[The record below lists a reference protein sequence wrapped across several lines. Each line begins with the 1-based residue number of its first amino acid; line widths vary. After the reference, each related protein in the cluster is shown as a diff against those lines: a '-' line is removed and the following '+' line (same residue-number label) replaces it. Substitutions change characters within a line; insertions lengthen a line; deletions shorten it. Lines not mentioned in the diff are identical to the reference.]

1 MAVLGL
7 ASAEEGEMDRNT
19 HPQKQSCVSG
29 RLLLVLSVPGLVI
42 WILGISTPHLALV
55 YGTLAVLYPL
65 LMGLLC
71 WLGRAVMPAK
81 TGGRRRFV
89 PICLSM
95 GILCFTVGQF
105 LQVWQAL
112 GKAAFLPLPLVTPL
126 AYAGLY
132 PSLIAALLL
141 LAAPGLSGLARL
153 RILLDSLMLMAALSM
168 LCIYFLLAPALFN
181 DHGTLPQKIV
191 GSASPAADLLLMHC
205 LLLVALRPGEV
216 GLRPVLFLLEAAVL
230 LLFLRHLI
238 HLSDVLERDS
248 QQLLASALLWLPV
261 PGLLAGAAFLTR
273 RSIDMQARAP
283 TSGSESQ
290 EQEPKAGSRGWHA
303 FCSPTLVLIAG
314 VFLIILWSG
323 PRLETFPGQ
332 VTILFI
338 GGFLILM
345 LVVLR
350 QLLAVH
356 EVAILQ
362 NRLQARNHSLHLLN
376 LRLEQQATTDPL
388 TGLPN
393 HRHLVEKLDAT
404 LATAQSTCSA
414 CALIFIDIDRFK
426 MVNDRYGHA
435 TGDQVLHQFGR
446 LVQESLPGQACVGRW
461 GGEEFVAILPQS
473 EPPAALSVAEDIRSR
488 VYQHI
493 LTGNGETNVTCS
505 LGVSGYPQDA
515 STRDSLLMRADQAMY
530 AAKRLGGNQVRSAHE
545 PLVLALGMADADS
558 EFPVREEAHML
569 AVVDSL
575 SITLEIRDGET
586 SQHSRR
592 VSALSFKLALMLGL
606 GGAEAYVIGLG
617 GLLHDLGKIGVC
629 DDIMLKE
636 GRLTADERLRM
647 AHHPVTGAEIIA
659 RVPGLQTV
667 AAIVRAHHERLDGSG
682 YPCGLH
688 GEQIPLGARIV
699 SVADAYDALTTNRAY
714 RSGFTPSEAIRE
726 LLRGAGS
733 QFDPQVVS
741 TLVRLFSAIPHLSE
755 TRAR

>member
-1 MAVLGL
+1 MERDTYPG
-7 ASAEEGEMDRNT
+7 
-19 HPQKQSCVSG
+19 KQNGVSG
-29 RLLLVLSVPGLVI
+29 RLLLVLSVPGLLI
-42 WILGISTPHLALV
+42 WTLGISRSWSDFFSPA

-71 WLGRAVMPAK
+71 WPGKPALRAKAD
-81 TGGRRRFV
+81 GWRCFA
-89 PICLSM
+89 PICLGV
-95 GILCFTVGQF
+95 GILSFTAGQL
-105 LQVWQAL
+105 LQVSQAL
-112 GKAAFLPLPLVTPL
+112 GAAAFLPPHLVTHL

-132 PSLIAALLL
+132 PSLISAIILLP
-141 LAAPGLSGLARL
+141 APGLSLPARL
-153 RILLDSLMLMAALSM
+153 RILLDSLMLMAGLSM

-181 DHGTLPQKIV
+181 DHGTLLQKIV
-191 GSASPAADLLLMHC
+191 GSAYPIADLVLMHC
-205 LLLVALRPGEV
+205 LLLVALRPGEAV
-216 GLRPVLFLLEAAVL
+216 LRPVLFLLEAAVL

-238 HLSDVLERDS
+238 HLGDVLESDARH
-248 QQLLASALLWLPV
+248 LLVSALLWLPI
-261 PGLLAGAAFLTR
+261 PGLLAGAASLIS
-273 RSIDMQARAP
+273 RSVQRQACAP
-283 TSGSESQ
+283 AAGADGEDR
-290 EQEPKAGSRGWHA
+290 EAKAGSWSWQA

-314 VFLIILWSG
+314 VLLIILCSG

-338 GGFLILM
+338 GGFLLLM

-362 NRLQARNHSLHLLN
+362 NRLQARNHALHLLN

-393 HRHLVEKLDAT
+393 HRHLVEKLDAM
-404 LATAQSTCSA
+404 LATAQATGRS

-426 MVNDRYGHA
+426 MVNDRYGH
-435 TGDQVLHQFGR
+435 TVGDQVLHQFGR
-446 LVQESLPGQACVGRW
+446 LVQASLPPQACVGRW

-473 EPPAALSVAEDIRSR
+473 EPSAALRVAEGIRSHI
-488 VYQHI
+488 YSHI

-505 LGVSGYPQDA
+505 LGVAGYPQDA
-515 STRDSLLMRADQAMY
+515 STRDSLLMSADQAMY

-545 PLVLALGMADADS
+545 PLVLALGLSDAD
-558 EFPVREEAHML
+558 PQLPAHEDML

-575 SITLEIRDGET
+575 SITLEIRDSET

-592 VSALSFKLALMLGL
+592 VAALSFKLALMLGID
-606 GGAEAYVIGLG
+606 GAEAYVIGLG

-629 DDIMLKE
+629 DDIMLKQ
-636 GRLTADERLRM
+636 GRLTADERVRM
-647 AHHPVTGAEIIA
+647 AQHPLAGAEIIA

-682 YPCGLH
+682 YPCGLRA
-688 GEQIPLGARIV
+688 EQIPLGARIV
-699 SVADAYDALTTNRAY
+699 SVADAYDALTTDRAY
-714 RSGFTPSEAIRE
+714 RSGCTPIEALRE
-726 LLRGAGS
+726 ILRGAGS